1 MKKVFFV
8 DVTETYN
15 ARVEVQASSSDEA
28 EEMVDELVGGG
39 KVSIVDLAL
48 AGGAHTAY
56 SKTSEAKPSWIE
68 IVE

>member
-1 MKKVFFV
+1 MKKAYFV
-8 DVTETYN
+8 DVTETYT
-15 ARVEVQASSSDEA
+15 ARIEVQASSPEEA
-28 EEMVDELVGGG
+28 EELADELVGGG

-56 SKTSEAKPSWIE
+56 SKTCEAKPSWIE

>member
-1 MKKVFFV
+1 MKRAFFV

-48 AGGAHTAY
+48 AGGAHTTY
-56 SKTSEAKPSWIE
+56 SKTCEAKPA
-68 IVE
+68 